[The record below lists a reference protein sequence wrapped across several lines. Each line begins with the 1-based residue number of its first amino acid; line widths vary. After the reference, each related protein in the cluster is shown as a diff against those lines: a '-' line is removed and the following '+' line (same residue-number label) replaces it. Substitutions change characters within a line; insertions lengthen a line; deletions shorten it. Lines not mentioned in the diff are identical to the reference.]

1 MATETKEKLIRVL
14 QLMQTTDE
22 KTPMN
27 ATQIVEKLSTEY
39 ELEGVNRKSIYRDIA
54 LLQDCGYDIVQ
65 TEDKRSGWYMN
76 THAFADWQIK
86 IMMDAVQQAR
96 CVSINEA
103 MQIRENLLNLTSKRG
118 RSRFSHLIMQHSGNV
133 NAKENIGTYIETI
146 LEAIYQHRKIEFQYT
161 EINDDMKKVLR
172 REGKK
177 YRLNLYTKLKKFLH
191 KDGYLRIAPEV
202 YMRIVKN
209 RKASEK
215 HFRRI
220 EEYAP
225 KTGTVRLL
233 HLTEKQYNNIY
244 LVTGEP
250 DYQEKIVGTNSHIM
264 L

>member
-1 MATETKEKLIRVL
+1 MWQSENCDVCVNILYWRIYYMDKYILKVWRGLRNEITFILSPTEKWGTK
-14 QLMQTTDE
+14 
-22 KTPMN
+22 
-27 ATQIVEKLSTEY
+27 TE
-39 ELEGVNRKSIYRDIA
+39 
-54 LLQDCGYDIVQ
+54 
-65 TEDKRSGWYMN
+65 
-76 THAFADWQIK
+76 
-86 IMMDAVQQAR
+86 
-96 CVSINEA
+96 
-103 MQIRENLLNLTSKRG
+103 
-118 RSRFSHLIMQHSGNV
+118 
-133 NAKENIGTYIETI
+133 
-146 LEAIYQHRKIEFQYT
+146 
-161 EINDDMKKVLR
+161 
-172 REGKK
+172 
-177 YRLNLYTKLKKFLH
+177 YTKLKKFLH

-244 LVTGEP
+244 LVKGEP